1 MARKDPEFEAMEDTL
16 MEAWRV
22 LRCSPDPERGFLA
35 SGSRSAWPEIVRDR
49 VMDYADAD
57 AQPRLRLGRR
67 EIALRDAVFV
77 EPGCLMESVAVA
89 NRALLALVLAMKTRH
104 EPGGFRWERVFDVL
118 ERAWRAMPADD
129 KRFDRAT
136 SDGYRMRYTRIV
148 RDLAQLWAARTGVLD
163 GAGDGW

>member
-1 MARKDPEFEAMEDTL
+1 MARKDTEFETMEETL

-35 SGSRSAWPEIVRDR
+35 SGSRSGWPEIVRDK
-49 VMDYADAD
+49 VMDYADSE

-77 EPGCLMESVAVA
+77 DAGCLMESVAVA
-89 NRALLALVLAMKTRH
+89 NRPLLALVLAMKTRH

-118 ERAWRAMPADD
+118 DRAWKAMPEDG

-136 SDGYRMRYTRIV
+136 SDGYRMRYARVV
-148 RDLAQLWAARTGVLD
+148 RDLAQLWKARAGVAD
-163 GAGDGW
+163 QACDGW